1 MSLKIVPA
9 YELHQEIKELFSE
22 YTELLIEGDST
33 FKDYLAVQNYDEEL
47 AHLEVK
53 YGQPYGRLYAAY
65 WDGKLAGCAGLRKM
79 DEQSCEMKRM
89 YVRPEFRGRHIG
101 DAMAKHL
108 ISEAK
113 EIGYAHM
120 YLDTFP
126 FLQTAIQMYRG
137 YGFYEIECYNNC
149 PMEDVVYMKLDLERW
164 VNLEGK
170 IFTL

>member
-9 YELHQEIKELFSE
+9 YELQQEIKELFSE
-22 YTELLIEGDST
+22 YTELLIESDST

-65 WDGKLAGCAGLRKM
+65 WDGELAGCAGLRKM

-89 YVRPEFRGRHIG
+89 YVRPEFRGQHIG
-101 DAMAKHL
+101 DAMAKLL

-113 EIGYAHM
+113 EIGYTYM

-137 YGFYEIECYNNC
+137 YGFYEIECYNDC
-149 PMEDVVYMKLDLERW
+149 PMKDVVYMKLDL
-164 VNLEGK
+164 
-170 IFTL
+170 